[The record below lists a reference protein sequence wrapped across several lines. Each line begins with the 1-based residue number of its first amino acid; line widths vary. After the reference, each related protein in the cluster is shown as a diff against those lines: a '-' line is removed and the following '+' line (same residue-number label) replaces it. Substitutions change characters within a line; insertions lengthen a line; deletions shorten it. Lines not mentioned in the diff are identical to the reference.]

1 MLHKNDERNRDHWR
15 EALNTNPSKWN
26 ATLENVEE
34 TKKKVK
40 TQYKIK
46 WWESDVREIKVQCPK
61 GWK

>member
-34 TKKKVK
+34 IKKSKNSI
-40 TQYKIK
+40 QNQMMRK
-46 WWESDVREIKVQCPK
+46 WCERNKSSMP
-61 GWK
+61 